1 MSNQD
6 VCEIKPVKAFLSTN
20 LNNKTKTF
28 KDLADRIMRS
38 LGYPIVS
45 VELHRDMVFEFISIA
60 IEFFS
65 KYVQDR
71 EILLFDSRIYEKGK
85 GINIGKLCTIASKAA
100 AQEGHVRPENLFNK
114 TYDKTIERLER
125 VYIALRDIPA
135 EELPSTW
142 GRPVKNCEVITAE
155 QYDEITTYNSS
166 LCGFFKISKKQDFT
180 IEGEKV
186 DNVPT
191 EFANAFDYDLMDY
204 RRCAQVISYDESS
217 NRSPYS
223 LFSIQ
228 SVLSAQAFYSYQ
240 FSNRGFDLLSFHCL
254 QEFLKTRRRVLALD
268 RSFYFNPETQY
279 FTILPE
285 PRYTDSFYA
294 VLQVYLEKPLREILR
309 EMWVYKYSLAQA
321 KVALGSIRGK
331 FGSVALTG
339 GGQLTDGLGL
349 RAEGQREIEEL
360 EKELIDRNAFGVK
373 ENPLFFVG

>member
-142 GRPVKNCEVITAE
+142 DRPVKNCEVITAE

-268 RSFYFNPETQY
+268 
-279 FTILPE
+279 
-285 PRYTDSFYA
+285 
-294 VLQVYLEKPLREILR
+294 
-309 EMWVYKYSLAQA
+309 
-321 KVALGSIRGK
+321 
-331 FGSVALTG
+331 
-339 GGQLTDGLGL
+339 
-349 RAEGQREIEEL
+349 
-360 EKELIDRNAFGVK
+360 
-373 ENPLFFVG
+373 LFSCL

>member
-6 VCEIKPVKAFLSTN
+6 VCEIKPIKAFLSTN

-45 VELHRDMVFEFISIA
+45 VELHRDQVFEFISIA
-60 IEFFS
+60 LELFS
-65 KYVQDR
+65 KHVQDR
-71 EILLFDSRIYEKGK
+71 EILLFDSRVYERDR

-100 AQEGHVRPENLFNK
+100 AQEGHVRPDNLFNK
-114 TYDKTIERLER
+114 TYDKQIDVLAR
-125 VYIALRDIPA
+125 VYVALRDVPQ

-142 GRPVKNCEVITAE
+142 DRPIKNCEVITAE

-166 LCGFFKISKKQDFT
+166 LCGFFKISKKQEFT

-186 DNVPT
+186 DNVPS
-191 EFANAFDYDLMDY
+191 EYANAFDYDLMDY

-228 SVLSAQAFYSYQ
+228 SVLASQAFYSYQ
-240 FSNRGFDLLSFHCL
+240 FSSKGFDLLSFHAL
-254 QEFLKTRRRVLALD
+254 HEFLKTRRRVLALD
-268 RSFYFNPETQY
+268 RSFYFDPDTQY
-279 FTILPE
+279 LTLLPQPKLE
-285 PRYTDSFYA
+285 ESFYA
-294 VLQVYLEKPLREILR
+294 VVQVYLEKPLRSMIKEY
-309 EMWVYKYSLAQA
+309 WVYKYSLALA

-331 FGSVALTG
+331 FGSVTLTG

-360 EKELIDRNAFGVK
+360 EKELMERNAFGIK
-373 ENPLFFVG
+373 ENPLFVG